1 MCLICNAET
10 ESAVHPRLYYAT
22 VTNLLCAA
30 HNATRSSEVG
40 ILPALLLWQIE
51 GKLMSNWKLLSG
63 VAAASIMTAA
73 IVAPAEAQVTT
84 SSIRGEVMS
93 DTGAAVSDAT
103 VTITHTPSGTVSTAT
118 TNSNGVFSARGL
130 RVGGPY
136 TVAVSGGE
144 FQPVQI
150 DDLYL
155 TLDQTLSLP
164 VTVTGARTMDTVVVT
179 GTRALA
185 GFSNEGL
192 STSLGLE
199 ALNEITS
206 IDRDITDAAQL
217 DPFASVNVQSGGAKE
232 LSIAGANN
240 RFNSLTIDGVA
251 LNDRFGLNAN
261 GYPTQRSPIS
271 YDAIESLSIQT
282 APYDVE
288 FNGFTGGTINAVT
301 KSGTNEF
308 HGSVAYYTT
317 DDSLIGDQ
325 NQDDEFNFTFEEETF
340 VATLGG
346 PIIKD
351 KLFFFVAYDKYEET
365 APLIDGPAGSGALN
379 TEDNISSAQVSE
391 VGSIVNSLWGFDI
404 GGFNKGPAE
413 DEKILANIDWNIN
426 DDHRAKFT
434 YIRTEGNTIS
444 EQNGNNFLTSG
455 DTLGASSAWYD
466 RSEKVESF
474 IGHLFSDWT
483 PNFSTQFKIASTTQ
497 ATGQDSLNGAEF
509 PSFGIRLNDSENF
522 YNIAE
527 DFEEDPNN
535 DDAYLVIG
543 PDRFRHGNQ
552 LDQDFFQIKAV
563 AEYAYGDHLFK
574 VGFEREEVDVNNLFA
589 QNSEGSYAFD
599 PVFDDTTGALITTGL
614 DGLSSATATGLLYNN
629 AITNDE
635 NDLRAI
641 WGYNYN
647 SLYVQDTWDI
657 MPNLTIDAGLRYD
670 FYGSEGEIRENQ
682 NFFDRYGYFNT
693 TDIDGL
699 DVILPRISFD
709 WQPTDDITVRGG
721 FGRFSGG
728 SPGVWISNSYSN
740 DGVISDSSNA
750 FGTVLVPT
758 APDAATGQYI
768 PADVL
773 DSLANEAPDGSV
785 NALDPSFEIPTTW
798 KLSLGAAYNV
808 DLPYLG
814 DDWLFSADFLY
825 NQLDNASYWFNQ
837 TCEDPVDVAPDGRG
851 VYDCSFPEAI
861 VVGSVDKGNST
872 LLAVSASKD
881 WETAFGDF
889 DLFTSYTHAD
899 VNDIGYGTSSTA
911 TSNYSDFAAYDRQ
924 KPRTGTSNY
933 QVEHLFKLRAN
944 WEKEFFEG
952 YATKASMF
960 ATRRSGQ
967 PYSYTFSENNACV
980 LDVGGGR
987 CARESRNDDAGHL
1000 LYVPSGPSDPLFAPT
1015 SFGGDAAD
1023 QQAFFDYINNSELS
1037 QYAGGIAARN
1047 GDNSRWS
1054 TIVDLRLQQELP
1066 GIMQDHRT
1074 FVFLDIE
1081 NLGNLL
1087 NSDWGRIERTRYE
1100 YERDVVSAR
1109 IVDGQYEY
1117 FNLNRDS
1124 NIKNLEVLSQSVWQV
1139 QLGVKYEF

>member
-1 MCLICNAET
+1 
-10 ESAVHPRLYYAT
+10 
-22 VTNLLCAA
+22 
-30 HNATRSSEVG
+30 
-40 ILPALLLWQIE
+40 
-51 GKLMSNWKLLSG
+51 MSNWKLLSG
-63 VAAASIMTAA
+63 VAAASMMTAA

-84 SSIRGEVMS
+84 SSIRGDVTSE
-93 DTGAAVSDAT
+93 TGAAVSDAT
-103 VTITHTPSGTVSTAT
+103 VTITHAPSGTVSTAT
-118 TNSNGVFSARGL
+118 TNSSGVFSARGL

-136 TVAVSGGE
+136 TVAVGGGD
-144 FQPVQI
+144 FAPVQI

-164 VTVTGARTMDTVVVT
+164 ITVTGARTMDTVVVT
-179 GTRALA
+179 GSRALA
-185 GFSNEGL
+185 GFSNDGL

-199 ALNEITS
+199 ALNEIAS

-261 GYPTQRSPIS
+261 GFPTQRSPVS

-282 APYDVE
+282 APFDVE

-308 HGSVAYYTT
+308 HGSIAYYTT
-317 DDSLIGDQ
+317 DDSLIGDKS
-325 NQDDEFNFTFEEETF
+325 QDDDFNFTFEEETF

-351 KLFFFVAYDKYEET
+351 KLFFFVAYDKFEEV
-365 APLIDGPAGSGALN
+365 APLINGPAGSGALN
-379 TEDNISSAQVSE
+379 EEDNILQSDVDEIGQIVSD
-391 VGSIVNSLWGFDI
+391 VWGFDI

-426 DDHRAKFT
+426 NDHRAKFT
-434 YIRTEGNTIS
+434 YLRTEGNTIR
-444 EQNGNNFLTSG
+444 EQNGNNFLAS
-455 DTLGASSAWYD
+455 DNRLGASSAWYD
-466 RSEKVESF
+466 RSETIETF

-483 PNFSTQFKIASTTQ
+483 PNFSTQLKIASTTQ

-509 PSFGIRLNDSENF
+509 PSFAVFLREVDGDEN
-522 YNIAE
+522 
-527 DFEEDPNN
+527 
-535 DDAYLVIG
+535 YLVIG
-543 PDRFRHGNQ
+543 PDRFRHGNS

-563 AEYAYGDHLFK
+563 AEYSVGDHVFK
-574 VGFEREEVDVNNLFA
+574 AGYEREEVDVNNLFA
-589 QNSEGSYAFD
+589 QNSEGSY
-599 PVFDDTTGALITTGL
+599 VFDSVDDLRN
-614 DGLSSATATGLLYNN
+614 ATAAGLLYNN

-647 SLYVQDTWDI
+647 ALYAQDTWNI
-657 MPNLTIDAGLRYD
+657 TPTLTIDAGIRYD
-670 FYGSEGEIRENQ
+670 WYESEGEIRENQ
-682 NFFDRYGYFNT
+682 NFVSRYGFTNT

-709 WQPTDDITVRGG
+709 WEPTDQLTVRGG

-758 APDAATGQYI
+758 TPDAATGQFI

-785 NALDPSFEIPTTW
+785 NALAPNFEIPTTW
-798 KLSLGAAYNV
+798 KASLGAAYMTDV
-808 DLPYLG
+808 PYLG
-814 DDWLFSADFLY
+814 EDWVFSVDALY
-825 NQLDNASYWFNQ
+825 NQLDNASFWFDQ
-837 TCEDPVDVAPDGRG
+837 RCVDPVAVAPDGRG
-851 VYDCSFPEAI
+851 VYDCSGAPEAI
-861 VVGSVDKGNST
+861 VVGSADKGNSF
-872 LLAVSASKD
+872 LVAFSASKD
-881 WETAFGDF
+881 WETALGDF
-889 DLFTSYTHAD
+889 DIFASYTNAD

-911 TSNYSDFAAYDRQ
+911 TSNYSDFAAFDRQ
-924 KPRTGTSNY
+924 KPRTGTSNF
-933 QVEHLFKLRAN
+933 QVEHLLKLRAN
-944 WEKEFFEG
+944 WEKEFVDG
-952 YATKASMF
+952 YATKASLF

-1000 LYVPSGPSDPLFAPT
+1000 LYVPNGASDPLFAPT
-1015 SFGGDAAD
+1015 SFGGDAAA

-1037 QYAGGIAARN
+1037 QYVGSIAPRN

-1066 GIMQDHRT
+1066 GFLEDHRT
-1074 FVFLDIE
+1074 FFFLDIE

-1087 NSDWGRIERTRYE
+1087 NSDWGRVERTRYE

-1117 FNLNRDS
+1117 FDLNS
-1124 NIKNLEVLSQSVWQV
+1124 EGSINNLEVLSQSVWQV

>member
-1 MCLICNAET
+1 
-10 ESAVHPRLYYAT
+10 
-22 VTNLLCAA
+22 
-30 HNATRSSEVG
+30 
-40 ILPALLLWQIE
+40 
-51 GKLMSNWKLLSG
+51 MSNWKLLSG

-84 SSIRGEVMS
+84 SSIRGNVTT
-93 DTGAAVSDAT
+93 DAGAAVPNAS
-103 VTITHTPSGTVSTAT
+103 VTITHTPSGTVSVAS
-118 TNSNGVFSARGL
+118 TNASGAFSARGL

-136 TVAVSGGE
+136 TVSVSGGE
-144 FQPVQI
+144 FAPVEI
-150 DDLYL
+150 TDLYL
-155 TLDQTLSLP
+155 TLDNTLTLP

-192 STSLGLE
+192 ATSLGLE
-199 ALNEITS
+199 ALNEVTS

-232 LSIAGANN
+232 LTIAGANN

-261 GYPTQRSPIS
+261 GFPTQRSPIS

-308 HGSVAYYTT
+308 HGSLAYYMT
-317 DDSLIGDQ
+317 DDSLIGDKSG
-325 NQDDEFNFTFEEETF
+325 DDDFDFTFEEETF

-365 APLIDGPAGSGALN
+365 APLITGPAGSGALN
-379 TEDNISSAQVSE
+379 TFDDILQSDVDQVSQ
-391 VGSIVNSLWGFDI
+391 IVSSVWGFDI
-404 GGFNKGPAE
+404 GGFDKGPAE

-426 DDHRAKFT
+426 DNHRAKFT
-434 YIRTEGNTIS
+434 YIRTDGNTIR
-444 EQNGNNFLTSG
+444 EQNGNNFLAS
-455 DTLGASSAWYD
+455 DNRLGASSAWYD
-466 RSEKVESF
+466 RSEKVESY

-483 PNFSTQFKIASTTQ
+483 PNFSTQFKIASTSQ

-509 PSFGIRLNDSENF
+509 PSFAVFLRTGADG
-522 YNIAE
+522 
-527 DFEEDPNN
+527 
-535 DDAYLVIG
+535 DDNYLVIG

-552 LDQDFFQIKAV
+552 LDQDFFQIKGV
-563 AEYAYGDHLFK
+563 AEYATGDHVFK
-574 VGFEREEVDVNNLFA
+574 VGFEREEVDVDNLFA
-589 QNSEGSYAFD
+589 QNSEGSY
-599 PVFDDTTGALITTGL
+599 VFDSVADLQN
-614 DGLSSATATGLLYNN
+614 ATASGLLYNN
-629 AITNDE
+629 AVTNDE

-641 WGYNYN
+641 WGYDYN
-647 SLYVQDTWDI
+647 ALYIQDTWNVK
-657 MPNLTIDAGLRYD
+657 PNLTVDLGLRYD
-670 FYGSEGEIRENQ
+670 FYGSDGQIRENQ
-682 NFFDRYGYFNT
+682 NFINRYGYSNT
-693 TDIDGL
+693 GDIDGL

-709 WQPTDDITVRGG
+709 WQPTDDLTVRGG

-750 FGTVLVPT
+750 FGTVIVPT
-758 APDAATGQYI
+758 MPDAATGQYI

-773 DSLANEAPDGSV
+773 ASLANEAPDGSV
-785 NALDPSFEIPTTW
+785 NALSPDFGIPTTW
-798 KLSLGAAYNV
+798 KLSLGAAYQTDV
-808 DLPYLG
+808 PYLG
-814 DDWLFSADFLY
+814 EDWLFSVDFLH
-825 NQLDNASYWFNQ
+825 NQLDNASFWFNQ
-837 TCEDPVDVAPDGRG
+837 NCEEPVNVAPDGRG
-851 VYDCSFPEAI
+851 VYDCGGAPEAI
-861 VVGSVDKGNST
+861 IVGSVDKGNST
-872 LLAVSASKD
+872 LLAFSASKD
-881 WETAFGDF
+881 WETNWGDF
-889 DLFTSYTHAD
+889 DMFASYTHAD

-911 TSNYSDFAAYDRQ
+911 TSNYSDFAAFDRQ
-924 KPRTGTSNY
+924 KPRTGTSNF
-933 QVEHLFKLRAN
+933 QTEHLFKLRAN

-952 YATKASMF
+952 YATKASIF

-967 PYSYTFSENNACV
+967 PYSYTFSENNNCV

-1000 LYVPSGPSDPLFAPT
+1000 LYVPSGPNDPLFAPT
-1015 SFGGDAAD
+1015 SFGGDAAA

-1037 QYAGGIAARN
+1037 QYAGSIADRN

-1066 GIMQDHRT
+1066 GVLEDHRT
-1074 FVFLDIE
+1074 FLFLDIE
-1081 NLGNLL
+1081 NLGNFID
-1087 NSDWGRIERTRYE
+1087 SDWGRIERTRYE
-1100 YERDVVSAR
+1100 YERDVVAAR
-1109 IVDGQYEY
+1109 IVNGQYEY
-1117 FNLNRDS
+1117 FNLNSDS
-1124 NIKNLEVLSQSVWQV
+1124 SIKNLEVLQQSVWQV
-1139 QLGVKYEF
+1139 QFGVKYEF